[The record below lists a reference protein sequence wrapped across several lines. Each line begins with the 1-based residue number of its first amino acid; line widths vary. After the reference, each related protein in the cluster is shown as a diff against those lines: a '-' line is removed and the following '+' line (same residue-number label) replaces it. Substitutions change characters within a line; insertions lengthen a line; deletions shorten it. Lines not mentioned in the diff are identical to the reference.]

1 MDIPEGFVKLHL
13 ESSLYL
19 ETNGPFYCRHAGDE
33 VSLGMVIE
41 RRHCNSAG
49 TAHGGLLMTFAD
61 ILLTIGPNVQL
72 DLCRFLPTL
81 NATCD
86 FLGAAN
92 EGDWIEGRIEVL
104 RTTKN
109 FIFAQALVRTA
120 AGAPVMRTSGT
131 LLIRGER
138 VARYSANRYFGRPLG
153 EEPASAPPPQHP
165 PREPKP

>member
-1 MDIPEGFVKLHL
+1 MNIPAGFVKLHL

-33 VSLGMVIE
+33 VALGMVIE
-41 RRHCNSAG
+41 HRHCNSAG

-109 FIFAQALVRTA
+109 FIFAQALVSTA

-138 VARYSANRYFGRPLG
+138 TARYSANRYFGRPLT
-153 EEPASAPPPQHP
+153 EEPGRGEHA